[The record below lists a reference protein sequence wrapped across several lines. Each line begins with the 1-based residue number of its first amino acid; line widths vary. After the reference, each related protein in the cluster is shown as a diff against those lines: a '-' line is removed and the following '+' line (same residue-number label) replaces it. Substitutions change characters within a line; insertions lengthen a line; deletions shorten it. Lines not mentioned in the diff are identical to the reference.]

1 MRIKWKRQRKGKKLL
16 GIKKDNK
23 DNKNKGILEVSI
35 QANFLGSDYF
45 NENND
50 YEKDE
55 EFIKNNNKYKWKK

>member
-1 MRIKWKRQRKGKKLL
+1 MENNGIKWKRQRKGKKLL

-35 QANFLGSDYF
+35 QANFIGIDYF
-45 NENND
+45 NENKD

-55 EFIKNNNKYKWKK
+55 EFIKNNNK